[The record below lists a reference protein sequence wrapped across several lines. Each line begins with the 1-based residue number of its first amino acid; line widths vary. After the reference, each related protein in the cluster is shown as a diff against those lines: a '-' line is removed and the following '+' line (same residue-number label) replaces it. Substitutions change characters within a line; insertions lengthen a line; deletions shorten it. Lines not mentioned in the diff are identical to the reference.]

1 LERTIQFVSIARQAV
16 AQTLEQKERAKR
28 FAEENEAAAVL
39 RRNEQVILLA
49 ELRLMRDR
57 SSK

>member
-1 LERTIQFVSIARQAV
+1 L
-16 AQTLEQKERAKR
+16 
-28 FAEENEAAAVL
+28 AEENAAAAVL